1 MKSILLA
8 VALLA
13 CPLCAGFGGLYLAT
27 GLWKETWLG
36 EMRGGSPKK
45 RSPLRDNMLRPAGQY
60 LKEELDSATLDLMF
74 YSLLLVVIP
83 YVISAIYLIT
93 KTTPSWSYFVMYL
106 SLCLAGSALPF
117 LKVQTLSRR
126 RGQLRIGLD
135 GELATGEEL
144 NQLMRDGYTV
154 YHDLPADHFNV
165 DHVIIGP
172 AGVFAVETKTRT
184 KPAKDGKNGHR
195 VFVRG
200 SALEFPGFVDDETI
214 GQAKAEARW
223 LSNMLT
229 KGVGKAV
236 SVAPV
241 VSLPGWLVERTSAN
255 GVTVVNPKETRKL
268 LLGKSVVLDDQT
280 IRQIS
285 FQIENRCRS
294 LKPHAPL

>member
-1 MKSILLA
+1 MKSILLSL
-8 VALLA
+8 VLLA

-36 EMRGGSPKK
+36 KMRGGSPKK
-45 RSPLRDNMLRPAGQY
+45 RSPLRDNMLRAAGQY
-60 LKEELDSATLDLMF
+60 VKEELDSTTLDLMF

-83 YVISAIYLIT
+83 YVISAICLIT
-93 KTTPSWSYFVMYL
+93 KTTPSWSYFATCL
-106 SLCLAGSALPF
+106 GLCLAGSVLPF
-117 LKVQTLSRR
+117 LKVQNLSRR
-126 RGQLRIGLD
+126 RRQLRLGLD

-165 DHVIIGP
+165 DHVVIGP

-184 KPAKDGKNGHR
+184 KPARNGKNGHR
-195 VFVRG
+195 VLVRG
-200 SALEFPGFVDDETI
+200 SVLEFPGFVDDETI

-241 VSLPGWLVERTSAN
+241 VSLPGWLVERTSPN
-255 GVTVVNPKETRKL
+255 GVTVINPKETRKL
-268 LLGKSVVLDDQT
+268 LLGKSAILDDQT

-294 LKPHAPL
+294 LKPYVPL